1 MAMCLNGRKVYKGI
15 ECMMLICFWLFGFT
29 SWKKESPLKLREE
42 KKTGKDFS
50 FVQIDPVKEEIV
62 EFSHQNLMLV
72 IVMFVSKASANAFLP
87 ESLIL
92 LEMECDS
99 IIIN

>member
-1 MAMCLNGRKVYKGI
+1 MFLKLKECIKQNRTNDYVLCL
-15 ECMMLICFWLFGFT
+15 WLFKL
-29 SWKKESPLKLREE
+29 SSRKKESPH
-42 KKTGKDFS
+42 KKRKEMKKGKDFS
-50 FVQIDPVKEEIV
+50 FVQIDPVKEETV
-62 EFSHQNLMLV
+62 EFFHQNSIFV